1 VKLFVDVS
9 VVVFGGSVIV
19 VDTVVVVVSVEGVEL
34 VVVWA
39 MAGTAHATSAPA
51 TSATA
56 AAIARFRPGFTT
68 TSLSPPEAG
77 GNTANMRHAGKPAPP
92 FAGPVWTHGPI
103 PARVA
108 SHR

>member
-1 VKLFVDVS
+1 MKLFVDVS

-51 TSATA
+51 TSAIA
-56 AAIARFRPGFTT
+56 AATARFRPGFTT
-68 TSLSPPEAG
+68 ASLAPLDAG

-92 FAGPVWTHGPI
+92 FTWPVWTHGPI

-108 SHR
+108 CHR